1 MNLVV
6 KPLRRTIKKVPGKE
20 SPRYRLAMKEMYM
33 DEKKSSVGK
42 RLALSLLLLFGL
54 CAATILVSSSVM
66 LTNGLLSYYRDEF
79 AANITLLQDNFA
91 ESQQELRN
99 ALKWL
104 DEESATANIIVSG
117 DREEAIRKARFI
129 VTSGQADQLVF
140 FNEAGINIATGEP
153 AEPAEQV
160 ALVLRGQ
167 GIADKIIT
175 ENRFAFV
182 SGVPITVK
190 GRLVGGIIALRDGA
204 TLDAMQTY
212 KATLNSEVSYFYGTT
227 RVMTTITDKAGKRI
241 VGTKLED
248 TDVVSAVVDRGAEH
262 LGTGTIDGKQY
273 LTLYIPLKDRY
284 GKTKGMFFIGKP
296 TDRILVVAGHLYRVQ
311 VLLFFVTGILLLVIG
326 GLIVRHIILK
336 PLAEIGGAVHNLAS
350 GHADLTQRIG
360 SRRGDE
366 FGGIASDINTFM
378 DILRSLLVEVK
389 DAQTALVSVVNELG
403 ANAAESASATTQIM
417 TNIDGARKQ
426 SSLQDESIRN
436 VNGVL
441 ANAAMTV
448 TNLDSLIQNQSSGIV
463 ESSAAIEEM
472 VSNIGAVSAS
482 VGKLS
487 AGYKDLMAASVS
499 GKAKQE
505 AVDER
510 VRGIVEQSRILMEA
524 NVTIAKIAAQT
535 NLLAMNAAIEAAHAG
550 EAGAGFAVVADEIRR
565 LAENSSARSKEING
579 ELRKIAVSIESVVAS
594 SRESQDAFSVVVSD
608 IEETERLVAEI
619 DSAMEEQR
627 NASRQVLEALR
638 DMNSSAMSVQEQS
651 TALRNGV
658 STVTGEMGSLSGKAQ
673 AVLGSMDEMSS
684 GAHEISATSR
694 DISEM
699 ATKTRDAVHLMD
711 EYLDKFTL

>member
-1 MNLVV
+1 
-6 KPLRRTIKKVPGKE
+6 
-20 SPRYRLAMKEMYM
+20 M
-33 DEKKSSVGK
+33 DDRKFSVGK
-42 RLALSLLLLFGL
+42 RLALSLLILFGF
-54 CAATILVSSSVM
+54 CGATILVSSSVT
-66 LTNGLLSYYRDEF
+66 LKNGLLSYYQEEF
-79 AANITLLQDNFA
+79 AANITLLQDNFV

-104 DEESATANIIVSG
+104 DEESTTANIIVSG

-140 FNEAGINIATGEP
+140 FNEAGINIATGEK

-160 ALVLRGQ
+160 SLVLRGQ
-167 GIADKIIT
+167 GINDKIIS

-182 SGVPITVK
+182 VGVPITVK

-204 TLDAMQTY
+204 TLEAIQNY
-212 KATLNSEVSYFYGTT
+212 KSTLNSDVSYLYGTT
-227 RVMTTITDKAGKRI
+227 RVMTTITDKVGKRI
-241 VGTKLED
+241 AGTNLQD
-248 TDVVSAVVDRGAEH
+248 SSIISTVIDRGLEYH
-262 LGTGTIDGKQY
+262 GVSVISGKQY
-273 LTLYIPLKDRY
+273 LSLYIPLKDRY

-296 TDRILVVAGHLYRVQ
+296 TDRILAVAGNLYRVQ
-311 VLLFFVTGILLLVIG
+311 ALLFVVASILLLVIG
-326 GLIVRHIILK
+326 GFIVQHIILK
-336 PLAEIGGAVHNLAS
+336 PLSEIGGAVHNLAS
-350 GHADLTQRIG
+350 GHADLTFRID
-360 SRRGDE
+360 SRRNDE
-366 FGGIASDINTFM
+366 FGGIAADINAFM
-378 DILRSLLVEVK
+378 EILRTLLVDVK
-389 DAQTALVSVVNELG
+389 DVQTALVSVVNELG

-436 VNGVL
+436 VNVVL
-441 ANAAMTV
+441 VSAASTV
-448 TNLDSLIQNQSSGIV
+448 TKLDSLIQNQSSGIV

-472 VSNIGAVSAS
+472 VSNIGSVSAS
-482 VGKLS
+482 VRKLS
-487 AGYKDLMAASVS
+487 EGYKDLMVASVS
-499 GKAKQE
+499 GKAKQG

-510 VRGIVEQSRILMEA
+510 VRSIVEQSRILMEA

-579 ELRKIAVSIESVVAS
+579 ELKKIAVSIESVVAS

-608 IEETERLVAEI
+608 IEDTERLVAEI

-658 STVTGEMGSLSGKAQ
+658 SAVTGEMGSLADKAQ
-673 AVLGSMDEMSS
+673 AVLGSMEEMSS

-694 DISEM
+694 DISDM
-699 ATKTRDAVHLMD
+699 AAKTRESVRLM
-711 EYLDKFTL
+711 EEGLEKFTI